1 MSVGNSEKDLS
12 ERPWRLFDDESVKDF
27 TPRQRDLLEA
37 ALRVMSAKGFDG
49 SRTRE
54 IAKEAGVSEATLFK
68 NFPTKLEILMA
79 LLRPFLSTVIRPTMI
94 ASVKQVI
101 EAHKGAPLEET
112 LREIMRDRIALFR
125 ARGPLIKT
133 LLLEAIRHT
142 EIRDM
147 IQKQV
152 VPEIFS
158 AVESVLDAAQAR
170 GELAQRDRRTTVRIF
185 LSTVIGYLALSE
197 SFPEQLGA
205 SSDEV
210 EIDAMVGILLHG
222 IQGRSEKT

>member
-1 MSVGNSEKDLS
+1 MPNGIPDEEQPEK
-12 ERPWRLFDDESVKDF
+12 PWRLYDDESVQDF
-27 TPRQRDLLEA
+27 TPRQRELLEA
-37 ALRVMSAKGFDG
+37 ALRVMSAKGYDG

-79 LLRPFLSTVIRPTMI
+79 LLRPFLSTVIKPTMI

-101 EAHKGAPLEET
+101 QAHKGAPLEET

-125 ARGPLIKT
+125 ARGPLVKT

-147 IQKQV
+147 IQAQV
-152 VPEIFS
+152 VPEIF
-158 AVESVLDAAQAR
+158 AALDSVLDAAQER
-170 GELAQRDRRTTVRIF
+170 GELATIDRRTIMRVF

-197 SFPEQLGA
+197 TFPERLGA

-222 IQGRSEKT
+222 IHGRPEKT